1 MVKITMKVAE
11 VIAVV
16 NYEPDRNTH
25 LVDLQVRWSGGKVQ
39 RSYRVHGTMWE
50 EALSVAFRIVR
61 DEIRRQI
68 RGGIA

>member
-1 MVKITMKVAE
+1 MVEKAIKVAE

-16 NYEPDRNTH
+16 SYEPSRNTH

-68 RGGIA
+68 GGGIA

>member
-50 EALSVAFRIVR
+50 EALSVAFRIVG
-61 DEIRRQI
+61 DEIKKQI

>member
-1 MVKITMKVAE
+1 MVEKAIKVAE
-11 VIAVV
+11 VVAVV
-16 NYEPDRNTH
+16 SYEPGFNTH

>member
-1 MVKITMKVAE
+1 MVERAIKVAE

-16 NYEPDRNTH
+16 SYEPARNTH

-39 RSYRVHGTMWE
+39 RSYRVHGAMWE

-61 DEIRRQI
+61 NEIRRQI
-68 RGGIA
+68 RGGI

>member
-1 MVKITMKVAE
+1 MVEKAIKVAE
-11 VIAVV
+11 VVAVV
-16 NYEPDRNTH
+16 SYEPSRNAH

-39 RSYRVHGTMWE
+39 RSYRVHGAMWE

-68 RGGIA
+68 RGGMA